1 MSKQEDKNGK
11 FEQSWK
17 SAFSGTEVTPPAN
30 VWSEIDHGLT
40 QTQLSTLQQKTA
52 VYKWTAA
59 AAVIFAASLGVM
71 ALSINYQQIAGW
83 FGVETGESNR
93 ERVAQ
98 LEEENKV
105 DSGNYAGF
113 SILRNDF
120 SGAESKVSALP
131 ASDEKQGV
139 EVASGVLK
147 EPSISPKTTHTY
159 VASRRKDDFSLGH
172 EPVSGFLEKDLS
184 LFSHYDSRTALA
196 TLAGRPVDN
205 LLAVNAPELAS
216 FGVNGVMMNE
226 IMRPFLN
233 AEAKTRFWSGVDIA
247 SGYFNPNYGP
257 GTYITSQELLTKD
270 VGSREPVPELS
281 ENMRGGTSYSVG
293 INFGME
299 LKNRWSIEVGALYS
313 LLGART
319 FTNLIL
325 ESDGFSDAVA
335 YSSEI
340 AGLES
345 VTNLV
350 ESELTKLS
358 VDDIQINNTFQFI
371 SIPVQAGY
379 RLIDRRFN
387 LTVNG
392 GLAANLYLGNRL
404 RGRQNFSSFELEPGR
419 RSPYRSLTI
428 AAVTGFEIGYW
439 IHRRVNL
446 SFEPSYQKN
455 LQSLTKDD
463 AGFVANPSGVGVQI
477 GFKYDF

>member
-1 MSKQEDKNGK
+1 MSKQEDKNGE

-17 SAFSGTEVTPPAN
+17 SAFSGADVTPPSK

-71 ALSINYQQIAGW
+71 ALSINYQQIAVW
-83 FGVETGESNR
+83 FGVETGESNL

-120 SGAESKVSALP
+120 SSADSKVSEYPTPDERQRTEL
-131 ASDEKQGV
+131 ASSV
-139 EVASGVLK
+139 PK
-147 EPSISPKTTHTY
+147 ETLITRRATHTY
-159 VASRRKDDFSLGH
+159 VASRTKVDFSLVD
-172 EPVSGFLEKDLS
+172 EPTSSFQEKGISLLS
-184 LFSHYDSRTALA
+184 FFNSRTAHA
-196 TLAGRPVDN
+196 TLIGKPVDG

-216 FGVNGVMMNE
+216 FGVNGVMVNE
-226 IMRPFLN
+226 IKRPILN
-233 AEAKTRFWSGVDIA
+233 AKGKTRFWSGVDVA

-281 ENMRGGTSYSVG
+281 ENIRGGTSYSVG

-299 LKNRWSIEVGALYS
+299 LKNRWSIEVGVLYS

-325 ESDGFSDAVA
+325 ESDGFNDVVA

-358 VDDIQINNTFQFI
+358 VEDIQINNTFQFI